1 MPDSFSTNKGHPGYP
16 GTFLRSFTISLI
28 PAILAFVLVA
38 HPDAAARPPAQPP
51 AHLKPATTTKTRSLT
66 ERPADPARQL
76 LVRRLRHLGT
86 RGVLSRGITAV
97 HIAYARTGK
106 PLYAVKAKRPLNP
119 ASNVKLV
126 STATA
131 LAILGPRWRYVTL
144 VLGEPPS
151 PAGRVQG
158 GLRLVGSGDPT
169 LDLQATER
177 LAAKLH
183 QRGVRQIQGD
193 VLLGPRLRVHLN
205 AEQAADLL
213 ADAASDA
220 RSAGDPTR
228 DSAGK
233 SSRDGNGKAQGD
245 REGEGDGDA
254 DHRASCTTSAAT
266 QTRVDPTDLGAAAF
280 HRALSQAGI
289 AVTGRVRRL
298 PRSWRRAP
306 RRPGDRE
313 LARHHSAVLAK
324 LLEEINHPSD
334 NRLAEAVLRTAGAV
348 MFGGRLT
355 RRKGVRAMRWWLRRI
370 ARVPLRKVRLENGS
384 GLSTLSRLS
393 PRQLTRVLRV
403 ALGYTHRR
411 RELSPARQSRV
422 QRDAAAYRESLPRAA
437 RDGTL
442 QYRFVGS
449 MARRY
454 VRAKTG
460 TLRGIIT
467 LSGVITPPG
476 GRPVVFSILSNGI
489 EHDERYFVR
498 RRHEKMV
505 EAIYRY
511 LTR

>member
-1 MPDSFSTNKGHPGYP
+1 MSDSFSMNKGHAGSP
-16 GTFLRSFTISLI
+16 GTLLRPFSISLI
-28 PAILAFVLVA
+28 PALLTFLFVS
-38 HPDAAARPPAQPP
+38 HPEASARPPAQPHASP
-51 AHLKPATTTKTRSLT
+51 KPATTTKTSSLT
-66 ERPADPARQL
+66 KRPADPARQL
-76 LVRRLRHLGT
+76 LARRLRHLGT
-86 RGVLSRGITAV
+86 QGVLSRGVTAV
-97 HIAYARTGK
+97 HVAYARTGK
-106 PLYAVKAKRPLNP
+106 PLYAAKVNRPLNP

-144 VLGEPPS
+144 VLGKPPS

-169 LDLQATER
+169 LGLRAMES

-193 VLLGPRLRVHLN
+193 VLLGHRLRVHLD

-220 RSAGDPTR
+220 RSTGDTAGDTAG
-228 DSAGK
+228 DSNG
-233 SSRDGNGKAQGD
+233 DGNGRAQD
-245 REGEGDGDA
+245 DGDNG
-254 DHRASCTTSAAT
+254 ASSTASAAT
-266 QTRVDPTDLGAAAF
+266 QTRLDPADPGTAAF
-280 HRALSQAGI
+280 RRALSQVGI
-289 AVTGRVRRL
+289 TVTGRVRR
-298 PRSWRRAP
+298 PQRSWRRPP

-324 LLEEINHPSD
+324 LLEEISHPSD

-348 MFGGRLT
+348 MFGGRPT

-384 GLSTLSRLS
+384 GLSTVSRLS

-403 ALGYTHRR
+403 ALGYTYSR
-411 RELSPARQSRV
+411 RELSPTRQARV
-422 QRDAAAYRESLPRAA
+422 QRNAAVFRASLPRAA

-442 QYRFVGS
+442 RYRFVGS
-449 MARRY
+449 PARRY

-460 TLRGIIT
+460 TLHGIIA
-467 LSGVITPPG
+467 LSGVVTPPG